1 MNEFSQLANV
11 NLFLDNRL
19 KAKFLYWCGWK
30 ITDIAEVLDE
40 KERTIQAWKTRD
52 EWEKTKPENRVA
64 QAIEARLITLI
75 FKNKKSSGDMKEVD
89 LLMRELE
96 RLARIERYRDTGKES
111 DLNPNIQNRNAVA
124 KKQKKPN
131 TFTEQEVE
139 ILITAFEENL
149 YDYQWD
155 WYRAGNQRTRA
166 ILKSRQIGATYYFA
180 REAFIDALK
189 TGRNQIFYLHQKLK
203 RIFLKHT
210 FNNLLLNIQGWNL
223 KVIQSS

>member
-1 MNEFSQLANV
+1 
-11 NLFLDNRL
+11 
-19 KAKFLYWCGWK
+19 
-30 ITDIAEVLDE
+30 
-40 KERTIQAWKTRD
+40 
-52 EWEKTKPENRVA
+52 
-64 QAIEARLITLI
+64 
-75 FKNKKSSGDMKEVD
+75 MKEVD

-166 ILKSRQIGATYYFA
+166 ILKVVKSGQLTTLHVKHLSMH
-180 REAFIDALK
+180 LK
-189 TGRNQIFYLHQKLK
+189 LAAIRFSYLHQKLK

-210 FNNLLLNIQGWNL
+210 FNNLLLNIQGGT
-223 KVIQSS
+223 